1 MKKLVLIFA
10 LGFFSAVSFLN
21 AQVIEDF
28 ETIQMNL
35 FSGGTNGALDV
46 MVNPDPVGNESMYV
60 GKMVRGFDGD
70 PWAGWY
76 ADMDES
82 FDPSVNKYI
91 HVWVWKPR
99 VSPVVFKLENP
110 GTGANSGD
118 ITPINAQALTN
129 QWEELVF
136 DLSALEDTYTRIVLI
151 PDFEIPLTL
160 TEDITLYF
168 DYIYAN
174 DDPTVGS
181 APVVVFEDFEHIP
194 LNALD
199 QSTMTRVV
207 NPDMSGINNS
217 HYVIEMNRAYDGV
230 PWAGFWSSLPMPV
243 DITDNKYVHVK
254 VWKPRISPIKF
265 KIEKAGE
272 SHEIFSMNEQ
282 TMTNAWEDIVFD
294 FSDWTGEWTVIAFLP
309 DFEDPLTLTENITIY
324 FDDIRVTDSP
334 TPLSVADVT
343 MNVNMSYWTYLDKF
357 DPATDYVDVA
367 GNFNN
372 WDGANHHLTTVDD
385 SIYSITLNDMIVGS
399 VLEFKFRINGSWD
412 DATAEFPSGGPN
424 RTYTVVEGVN
434 VYDAWYNDETMGISE
449 NYLYGKI
456 QMFPNPS
463 VGDLTIRTEAD
474 LSMVVI
480 STLQGRQVA
489 SYDQIGIGNRNISI
503 SELSNG
509 VYFITFYGKSGEKLT
524 QKLIKK

>member
-1 MKKLVLIFA
+1 MKKLALIVA
-10 LGFFSAVSFLN
+10 LFFFSAISFLN

-28 ETIQMNL
+28 EVIQMNL

-46 MVNPDPVGNESMYV
+46 IANPDPVGNESMYV

-76 ADMDES
+76 ADLDEP
-82 FDPSVNKYI
+82 FDASVNKYI
-91 HVWVWKPR
+91 HLWVWKPR
-99 VSPVVFKLENP
+99 ISPVVFKLENP
-110 GTGANSGD
+110 GSGANTGD
-118 ITPINAQALTN
+118 INPINVQALTN

-136 DLSALEDTYTRIVLI
+136 DMSAVPGVYTRIVLI
-151 PDFEIPLTL
+151 PDFENPLTL

-168 DYIYAN
+168 DHIYAN
-174 DDPTVGS
+174 DDPAVGS
-181 APVVVFEDFEHIP
+181 APVVMFEDFEHIP

-207 NPDMSGINNS
+207 NPDMSGINTS
-217 HYVIEMNRAYDGV
+217 HKVIEMNRAFDGV
-230 PWAGFWSSLPMPV
+230 PWAGFWSQLPMPY
-243 DITDNKYVHVK
+243 DITDNKYFHVK

-272 SHEIFSMNEQ
+272 SHEIFSMNPQ

-294 FSDWTGEWTVIAFLP
+294 FSEWTGEWTVIAFLP

-324 FDDIRVTDSP
+324 FDDIRLTDSP
-334 TPLSVADVT
+334 IPMSVADVT
-343 MNVNMSYWTYLDKF
+343 MNVNMSYWTSMDKF
-357 DPATDYVDVA
+357 DPAEDFVDVA
-367 GNFNN
+367 GNFND

-385 SIYSITLNDMIVGS
+385 IIYSITLNDVIVGTL
-399 VLEFKFRINGSWD
+399 LEFKFRINGSWSD
-412 DATAEFPSGGPN
+412 ETAEFPSGGPN
-424 RTYTVVEGVN
+424 RTHTVVEGAN
-434 VYDAWYNDETMGISE
+434 IYDCWYNDDVLGISE
-449 NYLYGKI
+449 NSLSGKI

-463 VGDLTIRTEAD
+463 VGDLIISTETD
-474 LSMVVI
+474 LSMIVI

-489 SYDQIGIGNRNISI
+489 SFDQIGIGNTNISI
-503 SELSNG
+503 SDLSNG
-509 VYFITFYGKSGEKLT
+509 LYFVTFYGKSGEKLT